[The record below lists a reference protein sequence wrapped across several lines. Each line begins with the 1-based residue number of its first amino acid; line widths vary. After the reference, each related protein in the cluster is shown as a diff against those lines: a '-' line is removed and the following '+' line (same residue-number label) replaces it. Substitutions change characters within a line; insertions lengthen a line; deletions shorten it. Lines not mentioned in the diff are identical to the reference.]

1 MWCGA
6 VQTRLI
12 DRSISILR
20 WGPRVLPT
28 PTDIVEDAPTAS
40 PPYLKLN
47 HTMVYTLRVLND
59 GFIYLFTSAINHNN
73 WSAAN
78 IVTDVTET

>member
-20 WGPRVLPT
+20 RGPPVLPT
-28 PTDIVEDAPTAS
+28 PTDIVEDAPTA

-47 HTMVYTLRVLND
+47 HITVYSLRVLND
-59 GFIYLFTSAINHNN
+59 GFIYLFTSMIN
-73 WSAAN
+73 SQRL
-78 IVTDVTET
+78 VSSDKKRVSEK

>member
-20 WGPRVLPT
+20 RGPRVLPT

-40 PPYLKLN
+40 P
-47 HTMVYTLRVLND
+47 
-59 GFIYLFTSAINHNN
+59 
-73 WSAAN
+73 
-78 IVTDVTET
+78 